1 MFNTYTFHNIPGGHI
16 SPNRFEMRPRVLR
29 VHDVQGRENVATRPG
44 VRRKNGKR
52 NFVLG
57 KPPTRET
64 VSGGQRQH

>member
-1 MFNTYTFHNIPGGHI
+1 MFYTFNNIPGRHI
-16 SPNRFEMRPRVLR
+16 PPNCVEMRARVLR
-29 VHDVQGRENVATRPG
+29 VHDEQGRENVATRPG